1 LAKAKKTVTPRSTT
15 NADAELGE
23 KIRTR
28 RLSAGMSQSE
38 LGNALGVTFQQVQKY
53 EKGVNRVS
61 ATRLEEVA
69 GALGES
75 VSYFQAGEALSKAGR
90 ELQSL
95 LSDPLNLRICKA
107 LRALPNQPMRFQFVR
122 LLESVSGIAGD
133 E

>member
-1 LAKAKKTVTPRSTT
+1 VRLTKRQSKRLNDICRTMR
-15 NADAELGE
+15 LG
-23 KIRTR
+23 
-28 RLSAGMSQSE
+28 S
-38 LGNALGVTFQQVQKY
+38 ALGVTFQQVQKH

-75 VSYFQAGEALSKAGR
+75 VSYFQAGEALSKAGK

-107 LRALPNQPMRFQFVR
+107 LLALPNQQMRFQCVR
-122 LLESVSGIAGD
+122 LLESVSGIAADD